1 MTQQDRALWLPSAL
15 ALLLLWVPGS
25 LSLSGPRTVT
35 GTVGGSLSVQCR
47 YEEQFRKHIKYWCDD
62 SCSSLTS
69 KKIVETTVPERE
81 VRSGRVSI
89 RDHPANLTFTVTLD
103 NLTEEDG
110 GTYMCGINIPLDL
123 DPLFQVKVSVFPAQ
137 MSTSPTSII
146 RATTSTV
153 TAQIPTVCTVC
164 PAVNATHSANSQEH
178 VLPPSQGWGLH
189 VLLSF
194 LAVLLLLLG
203 GTSLLAWRMVRR
215 RSKARENLE
224 PLQDPSQDAQLSEP
238 CYADLELLPW
248 PVLEEPVQPRQT
260 EVEYSTVG
268 PCKDNL
274 HYSSVVFNH
283 QSQDSKDN
291 PPSQKP
297 QLEETEYSVIR
308 A

>member
-1 MTQQDRALWLPSAL
+1 MMTQQDRARWLPSAL
-15 ALLLLWVPGS
+15 ALLLLWVPATTS
-25 LSLSGPRTVT
+25 ASPASVT
-35 GTVGGSLSVQCR
+35 
-47 YEEQFRKHIKYWCDD
+47 
-62 SCSSLTS
+62 
-69 KKIVETTVPERE
+69 
-81 VRSGRVSI
+81 
-89 RDHPANLTFTVTLD
+89 
-103 NLTEEDG
+103 
-110 GTYMCGINIPLDL
+110 
-123 DPLFQVKVSVFPAQ
+123 
-137 MSTSPTSII
+137 

-153 TAQIPTVCTVC
+153 TDQIPTVCTVW

-178 VLPPSQGWGLH
+178 VLPSRGWGLH
-189 VLLSF
+189 VLFSL

-224 PLQDPSQDAQLSEP
+224 PLQDPGQAAQQTEP

-248 PVLEEPVQPRQT
+248 PVLEEPVKPRPM

-283 QSQDSKDN
+283 QSQDSKDKA
-291 PPSQKP
+291 PSRKP
-297 QLEETEYSVIR
+297 LLEETEYRVIR

>member
-1 MTQQDRALWLPSAL
+1 MRVGAAWLPSAL
-15 ALLLLWVPGS
+15 LLLQVLGS
-25 LSLSGPRTVT
+25 WSLSGPRTVT

-47 YEEQFRKHIKYWCDD
+47 YEEEFTKYIKYWCEYP
-62 SCSSLTS
+62 CLPVIS
-69 KKIVETTVPERE
+69 KNIVETTRSERE
-81 VRSGRVSI
+81 ARSGRVSI
-89 RDHPANLTFTVTLD
+89 RDDPANLTFTVTLD
-103 NLTEEDG
+103 SLTEEDE
-110 GTYMCGINIPLDL
+110 GTYKCGIHVPLAT
-123 DPLFQVKVSVFPAQ
+123 DPVFQVKVSVFPAPT
-137 MSTSPTSII
+137 STSPTSVT

-164 PAVNATHSANSQEH
+164 PAVNATHSTNSQEH

-189 VLLSF
+189 VLLSL

-215 RSKARENLE
+215 WRKAPENLE
-224 PLQDPSQDAQLSEP
+224 PLQDPSQAAQLSES

-248 PVLEEPVQPRQT
+248 PVLEEPVRPRQM

-268 PCKDNL
+268 PCKDSL
-274 HYSSVVFNH
+274 HYSSVEFNH

-291 PPSQKP
+291 APSQKP
-297 QLEETEYSVIR
+297 RLKQTEYSVIR

>member
-47 YEEQFRKHIKYWCDD
+47 YEEQFRKHIKYWCDN

-69 KKIVETTVPERE
+69 KKIVETTRSERE
-81 VRSGRVSI
+81 VRRGHVSI
-89 RDHPANLTFTVTLD
+89 RDDPANLTFTVTLD
-103 NLTEEDG
+103 SLTEEDG
-110 GTYMCGINIPLDL
+110 AST
-123 DPLFQVKVSVFPAQ
+123 
-137 MSTSPTSII
+137 STSPTSII

-194 LAVLLLLLG
+194 LGVLLLLLG